1 MGGNHHSAF
10 YSMLLQFTQTEDL
23 SFFHCLDILSL
34 NNKKQNKE
42 DINKGYRNLIDWA
55 VIVCLSKKINTTL
68 GYNQLG
74 QNTRT
79 IKIHKEQ

>member
-1 MGGNHHSAF
+1 MGGNHHSTF
-10 YSMLLQFTQTEDL
+10 YSMLLQFIQAENL
-23 SFFHCLDILSL
+23 SLFHCLDILSP

-42 DINKGYRNLIDWA
+42 DINKGYRNLIDRA
-55 VIVCLSKKINTTL
+55 VLVCLSKKINTTL

-74 QNTRT
+74 QITRT

>member
-1 MGGNHHSAF
+1 MGGNRHSTF
-10 YSMLLQFTQTEDL
+10 YSMLLQFIQAEDL
-23 SFFHCLDILSL
+23 SLFHSLDILSL

-42 DINKGYRNLIDWA
+42 VINKGYRNLIDRA
-55 VIVCLSKKINTTL
+55 VIVCFSKKINTTL

>member
-1 MGGNHHSAF
+1 MGGNDHSTF
-10 YSMLLQFTQTEDL
+10 YSMLLQFTQAEDL

-42 DINKGYRNLIDWA
+42 DINKGYRNLIDRA
-55 VIVCLSKKINTTL
+55 VIVCLSKKINTAL